1 MLQYLTAMVYER
13 LRSEE
18 RGQGTVEY
26 ALILAL
32 VVSMAVAAFVLTG
45 IGDQVTAALQ
55 GVADALTSAIP

>member
-32 VVSMAVAAFVLTG
+32 VVAMAVAAFVLTD
-45 IGDQVTAALQ
+45 IGSAIEGALG
-55 GVADALTSAIP
+55 GVADALNSAI